1 MPMILPRPRPDI
13 GDLVKSKASHVLGMV
28 VEKRP
33 EEVVGA
39 GWIPERFVVW
49 WLNDGKSTTEFVGT
63 EGLDFIQVVSKAKGN
78 EEN

>member
-1 MPMILPRPRPDI
+1 
-13 GDLVKSKASHVLGMV
+13 MV
-28 VEKRP
+28 IEKRP

-63 EGLDFIQVVSKAKGN
+63 EGLDFIQVVSKAEGN